1 MCGTDDDGGSGCN
14 TTNVTITNVPPTV
27 GAITTNGPKPE
38 NTAVAISGT
47 ITDPGW
53 LDTLTATVNWGEPG
67 GVAVP
72 LSGSTE
78 NVAPDATFTYTNVS
92 HTYGDDGVFTITVC
106 GADDDGGSNCRSTTV
121 TITNVNPTPT
131 IDETGTINVNGTP
144 VFFASVGVPVAFKG
158 NATDPGSDDLT
169 LRWNWDDGGS
179 PIDASLLS
187 LNNPAINPDPDP
199 SPTIN
204 PRNVN
209 FNQSKTFGLACAYDV
224 EFSALDDDAGS
235 ATDTVKVIITGNR
248 ANHDK
253 SAGFWAHEYED
264 ASGDEISP
272 ITLACYLEISGF
284 LSRVFNE
291 IRNAS
296 TFSAALSVLNDGPT
310 SARDRFDRVLL
321 TNWLNFANG
330 AFGYTQLMDTNFNG
344 TPDTQFGVAM
354 KNAETVRL
362 NPAATTAQIDAQ
374 RKILQS
380 FDS

>member
-1 MCGTDDDGGSGCN
+1 M
-14 TTNVTITNVPPTV
+14 NVTITNVPPTV
-27 GAITTNGPKPE
+27 PAIVTNGPKPE
-38 NTAVAISGT
+38 NSAVTVSSGV

-53 LDTLTATVNWGEPG
+53 LDPLTATINWGDGTPTVNLPG
-67 GVAVP
+67 T
-72 LSGSTE
+72 LE
-78 NVAPDATFTYTNVS
+78 NVAPDATYTWNAIN
-92 HTYGDDGVFTITVC
+92 HTYGDDGTFTITIC
-106 GADDDGGSNCRSTTV
+106 AADDDTTNNCNSTNV
-121 TITNVNPTPT
+121 TITNVNPTAT

-144 VFFASVGVPVAFKG
+144 VFFSHIGVPVAFKG

-179 PIDASLLS
+179 PIDASLFS
-187 LNNPAINPDPDP
+187 PNNPAIVPDPDP

-209 FNQSKTFGLACAYDV
+209 FNQSKAFGLACAYDV
-224 EFSALDDDAGS
+224 EFSALDDDGGS
-235 ATDTVKVIITGNR
+235 ATDTVKVIITGNP

-272 ITLACYLEISGF
+272 ITLACYLEITGF

-296 TFSAALSVLNDGPT
+296 TFAAAHSVLNDGPRH
-310 SARDRFDRVLL
+310 ARDRFDRVLL

-330 AFGYTQLMDTNFNG
+330 AFEYTELMDTNFNN

-362 NPAATTAQIDAQ
+362 NPASTTAQIDAQ
-374 RKILQS
+374 RKILQD